1 MNYQVLPISAGPGGE
16 TAPLHLY
23 LWDNSP
29 ELDDGLRRPLVLL
42 CPGGGYAVTSDRRP
56 RVWPSAFWPW
66 GSTRRCCAIRRL
78 PPATPAALLQLAGAV
93 ALIRRN
99 ADPWYVD
106 PARIVVQ
113 GSSAGGHLA
122 GCLGVFWREDFLTR
136 ALETPPELR
145 RPNGLILSYPVVTAG
160 PFAHRESFHNL
171 LGTGDPD
178 RAEALSLEKRVNRFV
193 PPVFLWHTWTD
204 QTVPVENS
212 LLLLQALREHGVPT
226 EFHLFPVGRHGLGT
240 AGALTAGR
248 DNRGLQPECAVWMD
262 LAGTWLHNLGRAY

>member
-1 MNYQVLPISAGPGGE
+1 MNYQVLPISAGTGGE

-42 CPGGGYAVTSDRRP
+42 CPGGGYAVTSDREAEGM
-56 RVWPSAFWPW
+56 AFRFLAM
-66 GSTRRCCAIRRL
+66 GVHAAVLRYSTA
-78 PPATPAALLQLAGAV
+78 PARYPAALLQLAAAV

-122 GCLGVFWREDFLTR
+122 GCLGVFWQEDFLTR
-136 ALETPPELR
+136 ALGTPPELR

-171 LGTGDPD
+171 LGTGDPA